1 MVRGRERNQAL
12 GGELEGQSHGFEAG
26 IGEDLSCVDEFRELT
41 SRFVIILD
49 VSTLMVALIAVLEL
63 KTEGKNA
70 SVFDSHPLTM
80 VIFCVIFAIYGI
92 LLLTDELV
100 QQPNENDYGGVMP
113 KAILCSGSLGVVIL
127 FLIIIPVLGWSL
139 LILWND
145 AMTGHPLDLSKA
157 QAL

>member
-1 MVRGRERNQAL
+1 MVSKGFPGFRCFPLLNSPVSFTDEEEKARERMKLNRTFL
-12 GGELEGQSHGFEAG
+12 
-26 IGEDLSCVDEFRELT
+26 
-41 SRFVIILD
+41 
-49 VSTLMVALIAVLEL
+49 TLMVALIAVLEL

-92 LLLTDELV
+92 LLLADELV
-100 QQPNENDYGGVMP
+100 QQPNENDYGGIMP

-139 LILWND
+139 LVLWPYTHF
-145 AMTGHPLDLSKA
+145 AGKCLA
-157 QAL
+157 